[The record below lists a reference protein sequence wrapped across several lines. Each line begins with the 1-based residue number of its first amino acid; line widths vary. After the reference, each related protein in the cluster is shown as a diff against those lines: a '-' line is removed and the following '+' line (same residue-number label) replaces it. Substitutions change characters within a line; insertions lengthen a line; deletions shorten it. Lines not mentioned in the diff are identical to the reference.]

1 VAPPPPQPVPGDHAK
16 KEVNAAPAGEAR
28 PRVVLEARRPREA
41 KANSAPVA
49 PANGT
54 VTLAIAPWGEVV
66 VNGTTQGVSPPLTKL
81 ALAPGLHTIEVR
93 NGAAPPYTT
102 RIEIRAGQTVT
113 LQHRF

>member
-1 VAPPPPQPVPGDHAK
+1 PPPLQP
-16 KEVNAAPAGEAR
+16 AAADSAGKDAGGRAASADSPR
-28 PRVVLEARRPREA
+28 PRVALEARRPRET
-41 KANSAPVA
+41 KADSAPAA
-49 PANGT
+49 PAIGT

-66 VNGTTQGVSPPLTKL
+66 VNGTTQGVSPPLTRL

-102 RIEIRAGQTVT
+102 RIEVRAGQTVT